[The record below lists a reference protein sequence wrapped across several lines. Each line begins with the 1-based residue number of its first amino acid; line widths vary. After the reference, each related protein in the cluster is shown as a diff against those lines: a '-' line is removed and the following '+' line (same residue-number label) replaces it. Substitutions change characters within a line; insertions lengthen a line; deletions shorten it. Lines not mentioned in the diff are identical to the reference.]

1 MITASDLG
9 AFVADRLY
17 QARTQFGHLFRRRTA
32 DRYRDGDREPVLLL
46 PGVYETWH
54 FLRPVAKR
62 LHALG
67 HPIHVLTDLG
77 YNRMTIA
84 DSAALAQRY
93 LDEHDL
99 RNLIVVAHSK
109 GGLIAKHM
117 MVVDDVTGRISRLV
131 AINSPFGGSR
141 LARYAPVA
149 TLRAFAPSDSTLATL
164 AANRDANSRITSIY
178 SRLDPLI
185 PGGSRLDGA
194 TNIELSM
201 VGHFRPLGSREL
213 FDAIERSLGSREAT
227 G

>member
-1 MITASDLG
+1 MITARDLG
-9 AFVADRLY
+9 ALAADRLY
-17 QARTQFGHLFRRRTA
+17 QARTQLGHLLRRRAA
-32 DRYRDGDREPVLLL
+32 DRYRGGDREPVLLL

-54 FLRPVAKR
+54 FLRPVANR

-93 LDEHDL
+93 LDDRDL
-99 RNLIVVAHSK
+99 RRVIIIAHSK

-117 MVVDDVTGRISRLV
+117 MMIDDVTGRIDRLIAV
-131 AINSPFGGSR
+131 NSPFDGSK

-149 TLRAFAPSDSTLATL
+149 TLRAFSPTDTTVKTLAENLET
-164 AANRDANSRITSIY
+164 NSRITSLY

-194 TNIELSM
+194 TNVELSM

-213 FDAIERSLGSREAT
+213 LDEIERVLASPEAKE
-227 G
+227 